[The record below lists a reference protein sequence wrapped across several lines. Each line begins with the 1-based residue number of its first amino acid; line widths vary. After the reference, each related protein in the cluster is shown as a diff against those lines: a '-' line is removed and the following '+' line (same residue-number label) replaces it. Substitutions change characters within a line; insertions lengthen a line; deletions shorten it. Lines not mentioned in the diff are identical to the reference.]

1 MNKVLVEMLDLL
13 APDQLGF
20 GVRGGAEAAVH
31 SGRLYLHNL
40 DPHQA
45 FLKLDFKN
53 TFNSVCRDKFLGHS
67 TGSKS

>member
-40 DPHQA
+40 V
-45 FLKLDFKN
+45 LTKR
-53 TFNSVCRDKFLGHS
+53 S
-67 TGSKS
+67 